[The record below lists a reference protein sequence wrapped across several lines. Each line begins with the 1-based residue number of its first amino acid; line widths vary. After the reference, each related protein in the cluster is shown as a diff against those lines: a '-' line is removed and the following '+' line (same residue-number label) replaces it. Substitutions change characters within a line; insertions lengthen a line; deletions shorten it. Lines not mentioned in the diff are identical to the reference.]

1 MATYVQ
7 ADRPLVVTTPLGK
20 DQLLLVGF
28 TGHEAVSHLFS
39 YQLDL
44 LAENATTVA
53 FDQLLG
59 SPVTV
64 QLMLHEEGKKRYFN
78 GICIR
83 VVEGARDNTFT
94 SYRMEIV
101 PQFWLLTKRAQSRIF
116 QQKSVPEILKEVL
129 SGLDVTYEI
138 QGTFAPRDFC
148 VQYRETDYNFA
159 SRLMEEEGIYYFFK
173 HTATGHTMVVAN
185 TPQSHPDLPEK
196 SKIIFEG
203 VEGGVREEDRIH
215 EWTKVQELRSGK
227 YTLWDHHF
235 ELPHKKLESEQT
247 ILDSVAAGK
256 VTHKL
261 KVGRNDRLEIYDYPG
276 EYAQRFD
283 GVDPGGADKSSN
295 LQKIFED
302 NKRTTKIRIE
312 QETVP
317 GLVISGSGEC
327 RQFVTGHKFQLERHF
342 NADGAYLLTDVSHTA
357 RLGLEYRSGDYGAF
371 VYQNTFTCIPF
382 GVPFRPPR
390 VTPKPIVQGTQTA
403 VVVGPAGQE
412 IFTDKYGRVKV
423 QFHWDREGEYN
434 ADSSCWLRV
443 AQNIAGK
450 RWGMVFIPRIGQEV
464 IVAFQEGDPDQPLV
478 VGGVYNADEMPPYPL
493 PEEKTKTVLF
503 KSNSTPDGHGFNEIR
518 IEDKK
523 GEEQIFVH
531 GEKDEDKRVKNDRRE
546 WIGHDRHLIVKRD
559 KVEEVDRDK
568 HVVVKRDRVEE
579 IQRDDNLAVKGK
591 QAIAITGSHSLAVT
605 GDVIEEFKMNHSE
618 QVTLNYYLK
627 GMNVVLEGM
636 VGLTIKVGGS
646 FITLNAAGVQISGPM
661 VLINSGGAALPGSP
675 GTLVSPM
682 TPLVAEIADNADPGS
697 KDTTYKQQRATK
709 SPDELAAANA
719 PSHDPTSEENKKKKS
734 WIEIELVDTNNM
746 PVPGERYR
754 ITLPDGTT
762 LAEGTTD
769 DKGRARVDGIDPG
782 SCKVT
787 FPELDGSVWE
797 PK

>member
-7 ADRPLVVTTPLGK
+7 ADRPLVVNTPLGK
-20 DQLLLVGF
+20 DVLLLVGF
-28 TGHEAVSHLFS
+28 SGTEALSQLFS
-39 YQLDL
+39 YHLDL
-44 LAENATTVA
+44 LAENTATVA
-53 FDQLLG
+53 FDRLLG
-59 SPVTV
+59 SKITV
-64 QLMLHEEGKKRYFN
+64 ELAVPDRKKRYFS
-78 GICIR
+78 GICNR
-83 VVEGARDNTFT
+83 VVEGARDKTFT
-94 SYRMEIV
+94 SYRMEVV

-116 QQKSVPEILKEVL
+116 QQKSVPDILKDVL
-129 SGLDVTYEI
+129 TGLDVTYEI
-138 QGTFAPRDFC
+138 QGNFAPRDFC
-148 VQYRETDYNFA
+148 VQYRETDFNFA
-159 SRLMEEEGIYYFFK
+159 NRLMEEEGIYYFFK
-173 HTATGHTMVVAN
+173 HTAGGHTMVVAN
-185 TPQSHPDLPEK
+185 TPQSHPDLPDK

-203 VEGGVREEDRIH
+203 LEGGVRDEDRIH
-215 EWTKVQELRSGK
+215 TWEKVQELRSGK
-227 YTLWDHHF
+227 YTLWDHSF

-261 KVGRNDRLEIYDYPG
+261 KVGRNDLLEIYDYPG

-295 LQKIFED
+295 LQKIFQD
-302 NKRTTKIRIE
+302 NARTTKIRIE

-317 GLVISGSGEC
+317 GLVISGVGDCRHFVSGY
-327 RQFVTGHKFQLERHF
+327 KFQLDRHF
-342 NADGAYLLTDVSHTA
+342 NADGEYLLTSVSHSA
-357 RLGLEYRSGDYGAF
+357 RMPHEYRSGDGGGF
-371 VYQNTFTCIPF
+371 VYHNSFICIPF
-382 GVPFRPPR
+382 GVPFRPTR
-390 VTPKPIVQGTQTA
+390 VTPKPVVQGTQTA
-403 VVVGPAGQE
+403 VVVGPSGQE

-478 VGGVYNADEMPPYPL
+478 VGGVYNADEMPPYTL

-531 GEKDEDKRVKNDRRE
+531 GEKDEDKRIKNDRRE
-546 WIGHDRHLIVKRD
+546 WIGRDRHLIVKRD
-559 KVEEVDRDK
+559 KAEEVDRDK

-618 QVTLNYYLK
+618 QVTMNYYLK

-661 VLINSGGAALPGSP
+661 VLINSGGAALPGNP
-675 GTLVSPM
+675 GALVSPM

-697 KDTTYKQQRATK
+697 KDSSYKQQRASK
-709 SPDELAAANA
+709 SPDEQAAADA
-719 PSHDPTSEENKKKKS
+719 PSHDPTSEDNKKKKS

-782 SCKVT
+782 TCKVT